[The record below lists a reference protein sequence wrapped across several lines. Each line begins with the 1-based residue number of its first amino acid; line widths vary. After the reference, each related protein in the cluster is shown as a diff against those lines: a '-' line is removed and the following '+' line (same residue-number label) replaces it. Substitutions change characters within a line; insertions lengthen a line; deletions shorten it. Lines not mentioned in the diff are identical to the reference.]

1 MVQWH
6 CIEKEEVIERLH
18 SSSSQGITEEQARK
32 RREKYGKNRLASPK
46 RKGILY
52 RFLQQFQDFMVLVLL
67 AAAAVSFVTS
77 RLKGDSDYIDSI
89 IILAI
94 VLVNAITGMIQESRA
109 EKAIEALK
117 KLSAPKARVIRE
129 GRERE
134 IHSEDLVPG
143 DLVLLETGDMVP
155 ADIRLVKAE
164 SCKAEE
170 SALTG
175 ESVPALKD
183 DGMVCAQQAA
193 LGDRKNMLFSGTSI
207 AQGQALG
214 IVTAVGMYTQMGR
227 VAGMID
233 RETAPETPLQKKT
246 GPYRKGFG
254 NCRLADLCGYFYFG
268 VNSEN

>member
-32 RREKYGKNRLASPK
+32 RREKYGKNRLSSPK

-77 RLKGDSDYIDSI
+77 RMKGDSDYIDSI

-134 IHSEDLVPG
+134 IPSED
-143 DLVLLETGDMVP
+143 
-155 ADIRLVKAE
+155 
-164 SCKAEE
+164 
-170 SALTG
+170 
-175 ESVPALKD
+175 
-183 DGMVCAQQAA
+183 
-193 LGDRKNMLFSGTSI
+193 
-207 AQGQALG
+207 
-214 IVTAVGMYTQMGR
+214 
-227 VAGMID
+227 
-233 RETAPETPLQKKT
+233 
-246 GPYRKGFG
+246 
-254 NCRLADLCGYFYFG
+254 
-268 VNSEN
+268 

>member
-109 EKAIEALK
+109 EKASRTKAMTNSGPQKIPGEGPWPVQRSK
-117 KLSAPKARVIRE
+117 SDLSKGWSQRL
-129 GRERE
+129 ER
-134 IHSEDLVPG
+134 
-143 DLVLLETGDMVP
+143 
-155 ADIRLVKAE
+155 KAE
-164 SCKAEE
+164 QAENNTKRGSCD
-170 SALTG
+170 
-175 ESVPALKD
+175 V
-183 DGMVCAQQAA
+183 
-193 LGDRKNMLFSGTSI
+193 
-207 AQGQALG
+207 
-214 IVTAVGMYTQMGR
+214 
-227 VAGMID
+227 
-233 RETAPETPLQKKT
+233 
-246 GPYRKGFG
+246 
-254 NCRLADLCGYFYFG
+254 
-268 VNSEN
+268 